1 MDKKSPIVGVQ
12 LDRSSGTPLYSQLY
26 QFLKKMI
33 QNRKL
38 DPGQK
43 LPPIREIAR
52 ELKINNSTVVQAL
65 EALGR
70 EGLVYKHVGRGTFV
84 STALNGF
91 DRDNHGA
98 EIYDF
103 SSLSPSPQLFPISEF
118 KAALNHVLDYY
129 GGEALSY
136 QPHKGYQPLR
146 EKMASFLQQD
156 GIDVSPDFI
165 QVISGGQQ
173 GIDIAAKVV
182 LGQGETIFLEE
193 PTYPGSL
200 LTFQSRGARI
210 IHIPIDRSGLDFV
223 ELEKRLL
230 DFRPRLIYVMT
241 KLQNPTGYS
250 YNREQ
255 KEMLLQLAYKYNF
268 YILEDDYLSLLDYK
282 GYNQRE
288 PSLKALDRWD
298 RVILLKSFSKVLM
311 PGLRLGFAVL
321 PEELQEK
328 FLEGKY
334 ATDISSSGLLQRALY
349 FYLKDDSWE
358 KHLDAIR
365 EEFRARYKLV
375 KEFLEKLKPLLYYYD
390 PQGGLFFWVRVN
402 KGGSSENLARL
413 SRERGVPLAPG
424 SSFYAGRQSSPWF
437 RLSFATGE
445 KKSLEKGLLALEE
458 TLREFQYGE
467 NQNVEQK
474 KRPIL

>member
-1 MDKKSPIVGVQ
+1 MGKNNPIVGVQ
-12 LDRSSGTPLYSQLY
+12 LDRSSGIPLYSQLY
-26 QFLKKMI
+26 QSLKKMI
-33 QNRKL
+33 QNQEL
-38 DPGQK
+38 PPGQK
-43 LPPIREIAR
+43 LPPIRKIAGD
-52 ELKINNSTVVQAL
+52 LKINNSTVVQAL
-65 EALGR
+65 EVLGR

-84 STALNGF
+84 STALESFNEESS
-91 DRDNHGA
+91 GA

-103 SSLSPSPQLFPISEF
+103 SSLSPSPQLFPVREF

-136 QPHKGYQPLR
+136 QSHKGYQPLR
-146 EKMASFLQQD
+146 TKMASFLHQE

-173 GIDIAAKVV
+173 GIDIAAKV
-182 LGQGETIFLEE
+182 LLAQGETIFLEE

-210 IHIPIDRSGLDFV
+210 IHIPINRSGLDFV

-250 YNREQ
+250 YTREQ
-255 KEMLLQLAYKYNF
+255 KERLLQLAYKYNF
-268 YILEDDYLSLLDYK
+268 YILEDDYLSLLDYRT
-282 GYNQRE
+282 YNQRE

-334 ATDISSSGLLQRALY
+334 ATDISSSGLLQMALY

-365 EEFRARYKLV
+365 EEFQARYKLV
-375 KEFLEKLKPLLYYYD
+375 KKFLEKLKPLLYYHD
-390 PQGGLFFWVRVN
+390 PRGGLFFWVRVN
-402 KGGSSENLARL
+402 RGGSSENLGRI
-413 SRERGVPLAPG
+413 SRKKGTPIAPG
-424 SSFYAGRQSSPWF
+424 SSFFAGMQNSPWF
-437 RLSFATGE
+437 RLSFATGDKE
-445 KKSLEKGLLALEE
+445 NLEKGLLVLEE

-467 NQNVEQK
+467 NLNIEEEK
-474 KRPIL
+474 GPIL